1 MSFYSLE
8 FLLMMEKGSYRRFHL
23 SLCSP
28 PTTQGRLLPEI
39 MSCWYN
45 SVLPSPLFTLKLS
58 PGNLPLY
65 TISLQFQKKKK
76 LDFCNSERAPVLR
89 RYALCTSWSISDP
102 VGILPFTVSHTPHV
116 IPVHWNSP
124 QSFLFPLVLWI
135 EVSAISYFLWRK
147 SLHFCLS
154 SYWLLWIPFQGKE
167 EMENLCPIF
176 KPEVLKLNSYLAE
189 V

>member
-45 SVLPSPLFTLKLS
+45 LVLPSPLFTLKLS

-65 TISLQFQKKKK
+65 TISLQFQKKK
-76 LDFCNSERAPVLR
+76 S
-89 RYALCTSWSISDP
+89 
-102 VGILPFTVSHTPHV
+102 
-116 IPVHWNSP
+116 
-124 QSFLFPLVLWI
+124 
-135 EVSAISYFLWRK
+135 
-147 SLHFCLS
+147 
-154 SYWLLWIPFQGKE
+154 
-167 EMENLCPIF
+167 
-176 KPEVLKLNSYLAE
+176 
-189 V
+189 